1 MSDTPVVGIVCAMY
15 GPPWNEGEKNIARA
29 LELGLPA
36 HGFAARV
43 YNNTMHDESAPVRH
57 RPSPWKIATSVRFWR
72 GAGRAARRDGA
83 RVVHVV
89 TSLSSI
95 LGLKCAVIKAAA
107 RAPLVLHVTGLSQP
121 RGGHR
126 VLLNAERVIVGG
138 EYLKPWFPEAV
149 DLPPVSPH
157 VRVNGATPAPATSG
171 KRLLW
176 LGSMEPVRGVH
187 HLADALGLLR
197 ERGQL
202 NGTRLTLAWNGLGTA
217 EYADEMRRRF
227 AQHGLEGI
235 VRWEGVASE
244 LGALYQEHDVVVIP
258 RATDERM
265 GWPLRLLEAFSYGR
279 PVVTADVGEMPSVG
293 AGCGL
298 FYRRGDVAGLAEALH
313 AIASDPALY
322 ARLQQQTV
330 VRAAEYSPARTIE
343 RIAGIY
349 RELIDP
355 RP

>member
-1 MSDTPVVGIVCAMY
+1 MSDAPVVGVVCAMY
-15 GPPWNEGEKNIARA
+15 GPPWNEGEKNMARA

-43 YNNTMHDESAPVRH
+43 YSNTRHDNSAPVRH
-57 RPSPWKIATSVRFWR
+57 RPSPWKIATSIRFWR
-72 GAGRAARRDGA
+72 GSGLAARRDGA
-83 RVVHVV
+83 RVVHLV

-107 RAPLVLHVTGLSQP
+107 KAPLVLHVTGLSQP
-121 RGGHR
+121 LRGHR
-126 VLLNAERVIVGG
+126 TFLSAERVIVGG
-138 EYLKPWFPEAV
+138 EYLKPWFPEAI

-157 VRVNGATPAPATSG
+157 VRSNGTAPSPTTSG

-176 LGSMEPVRGVH
+176 LGSMEPVRGVQ

-217 EYADEMRRRF
+217 EFAQQMRERF
-227 AQHGLEGI
+227 AQHGVDGI
-235 VRWEGVASE
+235 VRWEGIASD
-244 LGALYQEHDVVVIP
+244 LGPLYEAHDVVVIP

-265 GWPLRLLEAFSYGR
+265 GWPLRLLEAFSHGR
-279 PVVTADVGEMPSVG
+279 PVVTADVGEMPTVG

-298 FYRRGDVAGLAEALH
+298 FYRRGDVAGLAD
-313 AIASDPALY
+313 AIHTLASDPALY
-322 ARLQQQTV
+322 ARLQKQTMA
-330 VRAAEYSPARTIE
+330 RAAEFSPARTIE

-349 RELIDP
+349 RELID
-355 RP
+355 RRT